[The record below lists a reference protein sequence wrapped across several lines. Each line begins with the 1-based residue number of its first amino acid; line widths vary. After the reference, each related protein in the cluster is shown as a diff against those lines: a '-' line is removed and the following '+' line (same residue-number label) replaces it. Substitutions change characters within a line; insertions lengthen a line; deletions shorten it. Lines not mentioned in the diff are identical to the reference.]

1 MDVSMWKQ
9 LMCRLYKGIDER
21 VIPFL
26 ARGLVKAK
34 VQFVVQQFFALPIE
48 STTMSE
54 LLKGSLT
61 LVPQSSTTGSVR
73 DGVFQHK
80 AWLKPTWRR
89 R

>member
-21 VIPFL
+21 VIL
-26 ARGLVKAK
+26 LSSHAGLVKAK

-54 LLKGSLT
+54 LLERFTNVGTAVQYHRKCS
-61 LVPQSSTTGSVR
+61 
-73 DGVFQHK
+73 
-80 AWLKPTWRR
+80 
-89 R
+89 